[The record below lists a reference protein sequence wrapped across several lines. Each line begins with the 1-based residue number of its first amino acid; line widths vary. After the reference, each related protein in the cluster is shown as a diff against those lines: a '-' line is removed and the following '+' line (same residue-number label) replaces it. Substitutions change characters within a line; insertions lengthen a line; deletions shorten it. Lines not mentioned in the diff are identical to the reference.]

1 MNSQKFSFYAL
12 SFLVYLSL
20 VLTNGLFAQANMKS
34 STQGFIQNKGQVLT
48 TKGERADSVLFQLG
62 KPGVEVFILNDLG
75 ISFQF
80 EKNYSR
86 KMSLIAGL
94 ADVPVIDSTETFRVN
109 MNLKNANLNAAL
121 VLTDSSSDYI
131 NYYRPD
137 LIQTRTFGTVTFKDV
152 YRGIDWKIYTTN
164 EGVKYDFIVHPGAN
178 PKDIQMVFSDQE
190 KLFIDAQ
197 GSLIQEC
204 SLGSFIEK
212 KPVSFQGDSFVE
224 TNFILRGN
232 EVSFKVAGYDKSI
245 DLIIDPDRIWA
256 TYYGGNAA
264 DWGVATT
271 TDSYANVYF
280 VGHTQSSLGLAPN
293 GFQTSFGGN
302 RDLFLVKY
310 SLSGDLLWSTYYGGE
325 GMEYVVSSN
334 SLKTDSFDNIVII
347 GMTTST
353 TNIAYQGFQGY
364 MAGGPYGDGLL
375 AKFDQNGVRIWATY
389 YGGGGSDA
397 IWGCDIDNSDNIL
410 VTGET
415 DSYENIAY
423 NGSNMSLTP
432 GSTAFIAKI
441 ASNGTRL
448 WGTYFGGNGNDLSI
462 SCAVDSI
469 GSVYIC
475 GTTSSLDLDCS
486 GGFQSSPNG
495 QGDAYMAKFNTF
507 GDFQWATYFGG
518 ELDDA
523 AGSCEVSANQKVY
536 LVGHTR
542 STENIALN
550 GHQNVIGG
558 DRDAFI
564 VQFDVDGNRIWSSY
578 YGGLG
583 SDGGDGPPGCASD
596 NNNNIYLCGN
606 TGSPNNIAY
615 NGFQN
620 YVMGGDAFIAKFSDS
635 GERIWGSYYGTISTD
650 QCFGCSCD
658 VQGNAY
664 LAGMTQSQSGF
675 TYNGFQNDFG
685 GGESDGYLVKFQG
698 SILLTNSLQL
708 GNDTIVCLGNT
719 IQLNAGE
726 GYSSYL
732 WSNGATTSLINV
744 SPSTSGWYSCQI
756 TVENQT
762 FSDSL
767 FITVNPNSVWFGDA
781 DGDFY
786 GTIVNSVMVCIQPV
800 GYVSN
805 GTDCNDNDAIQNPI
819 ATETCNNLDDNCNNQ
834 IDEGLSFFNYYSDS
848 DGDGFGT
855 GVATSSCIDLGA
867 GYTLNNTDC
876 DDSNAAINP
885 NAEEIGANGIDENCD
900 GQIDNSI
907 EELSNQWILYP
918 NPATTELNLQITS
931 DLIGTDLFVFDALG
945 KQILKQ
951 QILST
956 NTIINTSSFAAGNY
970 VVKVGGGVKKFEVIK

>member
-1 MNSQKFSFYAL
+1 MNSPKFSFYAL
-12 SFLVYLSL
+12 SLLVCLSL
-20 VLTNGLFAQANMKS
+20 VFTNGLFAQANMKS

-48 TKGERADSVLFQLG
+48 TKGERADNVLFQLG

-80 EKNYSR
+80 EKHYSR
-86 KMSLIAGL
+86 KISLVAGL

-109 MNLKNANLNAAL
+109 MHLKNANLNAAL

-190 KLFIDAQ
+190 KLFIDAE

-212 KPVSFQGDSFVE
+212 KPVSFQGDSFIE

-232 EVSFKVAGYDKSI
+232 EVSFKVAGYDESS

-256 TYYGGNAA
+256 TYYGGEL
-264 DWGVATT
+264 DDVGVSSAT
-271 TDSYANVYF
+271 DAFQNVYLCGYTYSQIGIASNGLQLV
-280 VGHTQSSLGLAPN
+280 VGGNSDFFLVKFNSDGIRLWGTYFGGENYEYMNVGRACAVDLSNNVYLVGSTLSTGGISNN
-293 GFQTSFGGN
+293 GFQNTYGGGS
-302 RDLFLVKY
+302 Y
-310 SLSGDLLWSTYYGGE
+310 GDGVVIKFNPEGGLLWSTYYGG
-325 GMEYVVSSN
+325 GGDDSVIGCAVDRNNDLIVTGYTSSGN
-334 SLKTDSFDNIVII
+334 NISLQGAQNII
-347 GMTTST
+347 
-353 TNIAYQGFQGY
+353 N
-364 MAGGPYGDGLL
+364 P
-375 AKFDQNGVRIWATY
+375 
-389 YGGGGSDA
+389 GSDGYVA
-397 IWGCDIDNSDNIL
+397 KI
-410 VTGET
+410 
-415 DSYENIAY
+415 
-423 NGSNMSLTP
+423 GSNGGL
-432 GSTAFIAKI
+432 I
-441 ASNGTRL
+441 
-448 WGTYFGGNGNDLSI
+448 WGTYFGGNGDDMGI
-462 SCAVDSI
+462 SCAVDSA
-469 GSVYIC
+469 GSVYSC
-475 GTTSSLDLDCS
+475 GFARSTDLNTSGGDQSVYGGDLDGYLVKYS
-486 GGFQSSPNG
+486 SDGAFEWATYLGGTLPDACRACAVSSNQKVHIAGWTFSQNNIFYNGHQQSHG
-495 QGDAYMAKFNTF
+495 GDSDAFFAQYNSTGEKN
-507 GDFQWATYFGG
+507 WSTYFGG
-518 ELDDA
+518 AGGEGIYDCAADLFGNVYVAGASYSSNNVNLD
-523 AGSCEVSANQKVY
+523 
-536 LVGHTR
+536 
-542 STENIALN
+542 
-550 GHQNVIGG
+550 
-558 DRDAFI
+558 
-564 VQFDVDGNRIWSSY
+564 
-578 YGGLG
+578 
-583 SDGGDGPPGCASD
+583 
-596 NNNNIYLCGN
+596 
-606 TGSPNNIAY
+606 
-615 NGFQN
+615 GFQN
-620 YVMGGDAFIAKFSDS
+620 SFIGENGMLAKFSDS
-635 GERIWGSYYGTISTD
+635 GNLLWGTLHGGISVCLDGQGSLYFSGTTGYATPD
-650 QCFGCSCD
+650 AF
-658 VQGNAY
+658 
-664 LAGMTQSQSGF
+664 
-675 TYNGFQNDFG
+675 GFQETYG
-685 GGESDGYLVKFQG
+685 GGQSDAFLIKVSNLVTPAQM
-698 SILLTNSLQL
+698 LNL

-786 GTIVNSVMVCIQPV
+786 GTIVNSVMGCIQPV

-876 DDSNAAINP
+876 DDSNSVINP

-907 EELSNQWILYP
+907 EELSNTLILYP

-956 NTIINTSSFAAGNY
+956 NTFINTSSFAAGNY
-970 VVKVGGGVKKFEVIK
+970 VVKVGGGVKKFEVVR